1 MRRGDLI
8 SVSAPLFKFCQVSS
22 AGMFFTIVIIN
33 LEDNVDP
40 NVSHAVLRKHISL
53 DFVFIPANQTLLVT
67 VKVGN

>member
-1 MRRGDLI
+1 
-8 SVSAPLFKFCQVSS
+8 
-22 AGMFFTIVIIN
+22 MFFTIVIIN